1 MITAKFVRQELREM
15 IDSLKDI
22 GVNSEEI
29 NGVIDRYSCQL
40 CKEQRE
46 ICKINLNYSVEG
58 ISYVSLDSI
67 INAPMPTL

>member
-29 NGVIDRYSCQL
+29 NGVIDRYSVQL
-40 CKEQRE
+40 CREQRE
-46 ICKINLNYSVEG
+46 SCAA
-58 ISYVSLDSI
+58 SYNDASI
-67 INAPMPTL
+67 DFSIKQAILKSPMPEL